1 MPWITRIRQRA
12 GTVTT
17 GWSTGRNITREDC
30 HPGCMARSRVLNVDA
45 SVAIN
50 EAADEVT
57 VNGYCAMAKA
67 SEEARPRGSL
77 QELAK

>member
-1 MPWITRIRQRA
+1 M
-12 GTVTT
+12 
-17 GWSTGRNITREDC
+17 EDC

-57 VNGYCAMAKA
+57 VTGYCAIAKA
-67 SEEARPRGSL
+67 SEEARPKGSL